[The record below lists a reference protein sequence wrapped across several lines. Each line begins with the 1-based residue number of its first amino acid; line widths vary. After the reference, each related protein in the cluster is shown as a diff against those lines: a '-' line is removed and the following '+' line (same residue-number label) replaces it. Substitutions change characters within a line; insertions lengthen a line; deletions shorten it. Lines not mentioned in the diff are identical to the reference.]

1 MSKFIPNA
9 FQIPNSVIDELLA
22 KLTCAELKCYLF
34 VVRKTKG
41 WNKESDSISV
51 SQFMEVTGLSNRSVI
66 TACESLVEMGL
77 LERSGGERK
86 LNTYSVKA
94 FEISQTGEKSSS
106 DKTGENFSQTGEKS
120 SSDKTGENFSQTG
133 EKSSSDKTGEN
144 FSQTGEKSSS
154 DLVKKVHTQNN
165 NKNTIQNNNK
175 KNTKKSESDLLA
187 EFGIVG
193 QLAEDF
199 LKLRKAKSAPI
210 TETALKGFQREA
222 AKAGIS
228 LSDAITIAIER
239 NWRGFSASWNWR
251 DDDIA
256 MAANTRKTS
265 SFADDGS
272 WAVGRKLNIDPN
284 LIPEE
289 LR

>member
-120 SSDKTGENFSQTG
+120 SSD
-133 EKSSSDKTGEN
+133 
-144 FSQTGEKSSS
+144 
-154 DLVKKVHTQNN
+154 LVKKVHTQNN

-199 LKLRKAKSAPI
+199 LKLRKAKNAPI

-256 MAANTRKTS
+256 MAAGTRKTS

>member
-120 SSDKTGENFSQTG
+120 SSD
-133 EKSSSDKTGEN
+133 
-144 FSQTGEKSSS
+144 
-154 DLVKKVHTQNN
+154 LVKKVHTQNN

-175 KNTKKSESDLLA
+175 KNTKKSESDLLSD
-187 EFGIVG
+187 FGITG
-193 QLAEDF
+193 QLADDF
-199 LKLRKAKSAPI
+199 ITHRKACKAPI
-210 TETALKGFQREA
+210 TGTALKGFQREA

>member
-94 FEISQTGEKSSS
+94 F
-106 DKTGENFSQTGEKS
+106 DFSE
-120 SSDKTGENFSQTG
+120 
-133 EKSSSDKTGEN
+133 
-144 FSQTGEKSSS
+144 TGEKSSS

-199 LKLRKAKSAPI
+199 IAHRKSKRAAI
-210 TETALKGFQREA
+210 TKTVLVGYQREA
-222 AKAGIS
+222 HKAGIP
-228 LSDAITIAIER
+228 LAEAITISIER
-239 NWRGFSASWNWR
+239 NWQGFKAEWNWR
-251 DDDIA
+251 DDNVA
-256 MAANTRKTS
+256 TTTNTRKTS
-265 SFADDGS
+265 AFADDGS
-272 WAVGRKLNIDPN
+272 WAVGRKLNIDPK

>member
-51 SQFMEVTGLSNRSVI
+51 SQFMEVTGLSNRSII

-94 FEISQTGEKSSS
+94 FDFSESGEKSSS
-106 DKTGENFSQTGEKS
+106 VKSGENFSESGEKS
-120 SSDKTGENFSQTG
+120 SSVKSGENFS
-133 EKSSSDKTGEN
+133 ES
-144 FSQTGEKSSS
+144 GEKSSS

-187 EFGIVG
+187 EFGIAG
-193 QLAEDF
+193 QLADDF
-199 LKLRKAKSAPI
+199 ITHRKACKAPI
-210 TETALKGFQREA
+210 TETALKGYRREA
-222 AKAGIS
+222 DKVGIP
-228 LSDAITIAIER
+228 LAEAITIAIER
-239 NWRGFSASWNWR
+239 NWRGFKASWVLR
-251 DDDIA
+251 DEKQRPMVQQSQPSKPKFDDSQMGWSAGMNI
-256 MAANTRKTS
+256 TV
-265 SFADDGS
+265 DGQT
-272 WAVGRKLNIDPN
+272 W
-284 LIPEE
+284 E
-289 LR
+289 L

>member
-94 FEISQTGEKSSS
+94 FDFSETGEKSSS
-106 DKTGENFSQTGEKS
+106 VKSGENFSE
-120 SSDKTGENFSQTG
+120 
-133 EKSSSDKTGEN
+133 
-144 FSQTGEKSSS
+144 TGEKSSS

-193 QLAEDF
+193 QLADDF
-199 LKLRKAKSAPI
+199 ITHRKACKAPI
-210 TETALKGFQREA
+210 TKTALEGFQREA
-222 AKAGIS
+222 DKLGMPIAEAV
-228 LSDAITIAIER
+228 AYAIER
-239 NWRGFSASWNWR
+239 GWRGFKADWYRRDLNNQPAEQMPANKPKFSNDQSGWSAGVEVEV
-251 DDDIA
+251 
-256 MAANTRKTS
+256 
-265 SFADDGS
+265 DG
-272 WAVGRKLNIDPN
+272 KLWKF
-284 LIPEE
+284 
-289 LR
+289 

>member
-41 WNKESDSISV
+41 WNKEFDNISV

-106 DKTGENFSQTGEKS
+106 DETGEKTSPTGENFSQTGEKS
-120 SSDKTGENFSQTG
+120 SSDETG
-133 EKSSSDKTGEN
+133 EKSS
-144 FSQTGEKSSS
+144 
-154 DLVKKVHTQNN
+154 HT
-165 NKNTIQNNNK
+165 K
-175 KNTKKSESDLLA
+175 
-187 EFGIVG
+187 
-193 QLAEDF
+193 
-199 LKLRKAKSAPI
+199 
-210 TETALKGFQREA
+210 
-222 AKAGIS
+222 
-228 LSDAITIAIER
+228 
-239 NWRGFSASWNWR
+239 
-251 DDDIA
+251 
-256 MAANTRKTS
+256 
-265 SFADDGS
+265 
-272 WAVGRKLNIDPN
+272 
-284 LIPEE
+284 
-289 LR
+289 

>member
-51 SQFMEVTGLSNRSVI
+51 SQFMEVTGLSNRSII

-120 SSDKTGENFSQTG
+120 SP
-133 EKSSSDKTGEN
+133 
-144 FSQTGEKSSS
+144 

-199 LKLRKAKSAPI
+199 LKLRKAKNAPI

>member
-1 MSKFIPNA
+1 MSDFIVNS
-9 FQIPNSVIDELLA
+9 FQLPNSVVDELLA
-22 KLTCAELKCYLF
+22 DLTGAELKCYLL

-41 WNKESDSISV
+41 WNKEIDSISIG
-51 SQFMEVTGLSNRSVI
+51 QFMEVTGLSNRSVI
-66 TACESLVEMGL
+66 TACDSLVEKGL
-77 LERSGGERK
+77 LVRSGGERR
-86 LNTYSVKA
+86 LNTYSVKS
-94 FEISQTGEKSSS
+94 FNIPQTGEKSSS
-106 DKTGENFSQTGEKS
+106 DKTGENISQTGEKS
-120 SSDKTGENFSQTG
+120 SSN
-133 EKSSSDKTGEN
+133 
-144 FSQTGEKSSS
+144 
-154 DLVKKVHTQNN
+154 LVKKVHTQNN
-165 NKNTIQNNNK
+165 NKNTIQNINK

-199 LKLRKAKSAPI
+199 LKLRKAKNAPI

-228 LSDAITIAIER
+228 LSNAITIAIER
-239 NWRGFSASWNWR
+239 NWRGFSASWNWC
-251 DDDIA
+251 DDDMA

>member
-51 SQFMEVTGLSNRSVI
+51 SQFMEVTGLSKKSVI
-66 TACESLVEMGL
+66 TACESLVQMGL

-94 FEISQTGEKSSS
+94 FDFSESGEKSTPTES
-106 DKTGENFSQTGEKS
+106 GVNFSESGEKS
-120 SSDKTGENFSQTG
+120 TP
-133 EKSSSDKTGEN
+133 
-144 FSQTGEKSSS
+144 
-154 DLVKKVHTQNN
+154 DLVKKLHPQNN
-165 NKNTIQNNNK
+165 NKNTIQNINK
-175 KNTKKSESDLLA
+175 KNTKKSVLDLLA

-199 LKLRKAKSAPI
+199 LKLRKAKNAPI

>member
-1 MSKFIPNA
+1 MSDFIVNS
-9 FQIPNSVIDELLA
+9 FQLPNSVVDELLA
-22 KLTCAELKCYLF
+22 DLTGAELKCYLL

-41 WNKESDSISV
+41 WNKEIDSISIG
-51 SQFMEVTGLSNRSVI
+51 QFMEVTGLSNRSVI
-66 TACESLVEMGL
+66 TACDSLVEKGL
-77 LERSGGERK
+77 LVRSGGERR
-86 LNTYSVKA
+86 LNTYSVKS
-94 FEISQTGEKSSS
+94 FNISQTGEKSSS
-106 DKTGENFSQTGEKS
+106 DKTGENISQTGEKS
-120 SSDKTGENFSQTG
+120 SSDKTGENISQTG
-133 EKSSSDKTGEN
+133 EKR
-144 FSQTGEKSSS
+144 SS

-199 LKLRKAKSAPI
+199 LKLRKAKNAPI

-228 LSDAITIAIER
+228 LSNAITIAIER
-239 NWRGFSASWNWR
+239 NWRGFSASWNWC
-251 DDDIA
+251 DDDMA

>member
-1 MSKFIPNA
+1 MSNESKFIPN
-9 FQIPNSVIDELLA
+9 FLQVPNAVIDELLPD
-22 KLTCAELKCYLF
+22 LTGAELKCYL
-34 VVRKTKG
+34 VVIRKTKG
-41 WNKESDSISV
+41 WNKESDNISI
-51 SQFMEVTGLSNRSVI
+51 SQFMKATGLSNSAVI
-66 TACESLVEMGL
+66 KACESLVKYGL
-77 LERSGGERK
+77 LIKQNGAR
-86 LNTYSVKA
+86 NTGVYAVNSYSKTTC
-94 FEISQTGEKSSS
+94 EESSP
-106 DKTGENFSQTGEKS
+106 
-120 SSDKTGENFSQTG
+120 
-133 EKSSSDKTGEN
+133 
-144 FSQTGEKSSS
+144 
-154 DLVKKVHTQNN
+154 VKKVHSTCEESSQVTCEESSHTINN
-165 NKNTIQNNNK
+165 IKNNIQNTNK
-175 KNTKKSESDLLA
+175 KNTKKSVLELLA
-187 EFGIVG
+187 DFGIVG

-199 LKLRKAKSAPI
+199 LKLRKAKNAPI

-239 NWRGFSASWNWR
+239 NWRGFSASWNWH
-251 DDDIA
+251 DDIA

>member
-41 WNKESDSISV
+41 WNKESDNISV

-106 DKTGENFSQTGEKS
+106 DETDEKTSP
-120 SSDKTGENFSQTG
+120 
-133 EKSSSDKTGEN
+133 TGEN

-165 NKNTIQNNNK
+165 NKNTIQNNNTSSSGKNFQPRTKAK
-175 KNTKKSESDLLA
+175 KN
-187 EFGIVG
+187 V
-193 QLAEDF
+193 
-199 LKLRKAKSAPI
+199 
-210 TETALKGFQREA
+210 
-222 AKAGIS
+222 
-228 LSDAITIAIER
+228 
-239 NWRGFSASWNWR
+239 FS
-251 DDDIA
+251 DDDLK
-256 MAANTRKTS
+256 AAEWI
-265 SFADDGS
+265 FHLI
-272 WAVGRKLNIDPN
+272 RKLNPSFKEPKFESWANDIRLMRERDN
-284 LIPEE
+284 RTHKDICE
-289 LR
+289 LFKWANQDRFWSVNILSPATLRAKWDQLSMKRNAEMTMPAHKETFQERNSTNWSTAEKMAEVF

>member
-51 SQFMEVTGLSNRSVI
+51 SQFMDVTGLSNRSVI

-94 FEISQTGEKSSS
+94 FEI
-106 DKTGENFSQTGEKS
+106 
-120 SSDKTGENFSQTG
+120 SQTG

-199 LKLRKAKSAPI
+199 LKLRKAKNAPI

>member
-1 MSKFIPNA
+1 MSDFIVNS
-9 FQIPNSVIDELLA
+9 FQLPNSVVDELLA
-22 KLTCAELKCYLF
+22 DLTGAELKCYLL

-41 WNKESDSISV
+41 WNKEIDSISIG
-51 SQFMEVTGLSNRSVI
+51 QFMEVTGLSNRSVI
-66 TACESLVEMGL
+66 TACDSLVEKGL
-77 LERSGGERK
+77 LVRSGGERR
-86 LNTYSVKA
+86 LNTYSVKS
-94 FEISQTGEKSSS
+94 FNISQTGEKSSS
-106 DKTGENFSQTGEKS
+106 DKTGENISQTGEKR
-120 SSDKTGENFSQTG
+120 
-133 EKSSSDKTGEN
+133 
-144 FSQTGEKSSS
+144 SS

-199 LKLRKAKSAPI
+199 LKLRKAKNAPI

>member
-94 FEISQTGEKSSS
+94 F
-106 DKTGENFSQTGEKS
+106 DFSE
-120 SSDKTGENFSQTG
+120 
-133 EKSSSDKTGEN
+133 
-144 FSQTGEKSSS
+144 TGEKSSS

-199 LKLRKAKSAPI
+199 IAHRKSKRAAI
-210 TETALKGFQREA
+210 TKTVLVGYQREA
-222 AKAGIS
+222 HKAGIP
-228 LSDAITIAIER
+228 LAEAITISIER
-239 NWRGFSASWNWR
+239 NWQGFKAGWNWR
-251 DDDIA
+251 DDNVA
-256 MAANTRKTS
+256 TTTNTRKTS
-265 SFADDGS
+265 VFADDGS
-272 WAVGRKLNIDPN
+272 WAVGRKLNIDPK

>member
-106 DKTGENFSQTGEKS
+106 D
-120 SSDKTGENFSQTG
+120 
-133 EKSSSDKTGEN
+133 
-144 FSQTGEKSSS
+144 
-154 DLVKKVHTQNN
+154 LVKKVHTQNN
-165 NKNTIQNNNK
+165 NKNTIQNNNTSSSEKIFQTEQRAK
-175 KNTKKSESDLLA
+175 KYSFSPDDMRAAEWIFELLKKLNPEFKVKSMDSWANCVRLMRERDGRTHRDICELFQWANQDPFWSLNILSPSSLREKWIQLSIKKQASE
-187 EFGIVG
+187 
-193 QLAEDF
+193 
-199 LKLRKAKSAPI
+199 RKPRR
-210 TETALKGFQREA
+210 TTFQ
-222 AKAGIS
+222 
-228 LSDAITIAIER
+228 ER
-239 NWRGFSASWNWR
+239 NSTNWGTPEK
-251 DDDIA
+251 
-256 MAANTRKTS
+256 MAEV
-265 SFADDGS
+265 F
-272 WAVGRKLNIDPN
+272 
-284 LIPEE
+284 
-289 LR
+289 

>member
-94 FEISQTGEKSSS
+94 FDFSETGEKSSS
-106 DKTGENFSQTGEKS
+106 DKTGENFSE
-120 SSDKTGENFSQTG
+120 
-133 EKSSSDKTGEN
+133 
-144 FSQTGEKSSS
+144 TGEKSSS

-175 KNTKKSESDLLA
+175 KTTQKNSLALLA

-193 QLAEDF
+193 QLADDF
-199 LKLRKAKSAPI
+199 ITHRKACKAPI

-222 AKAGIS
+222 DKLGMPIAESVAY
-228 LSDAITIAIER
+228 AIER
-239 NWRGFSASWNWR
+239 GWRGFKAEWYRRDLNNQPAEQMPANKPKFSNDQAGWSAGVEVEV
-251 DDDIA
+251 
-256 MAANTRKTS
+256 
-265 SFADDGS
+265 DGQK
-272 WAVGRKLNIDPN
+272 WKF
-284 LIPEE
+284 
-289 LR
+289 

>member
-86 LNTYSVKA
+86 LNTYSVKS
-94 FEISQTGEKSSS
+94 FDFSETGEKSSS
-106 DKTGENFSQTGEKS
+106 DKTGENFSE
-120 SSDKTGENFSQTG
+120 
-133 EKSSSDKTGEN
+133 
-144 FSQTGEKSSS
+144 TGEKSSS

-199 LKLRKAKSAPI
+199 IAHRKSKRAAI
-210 TETALKGFQREA
+210 TKTVLVGYQREA
-222 AKAGIS
+222 HKAGIP
-228 LSDAITIAIER
+228 LAEAITISIER
-239 NWRGFSASWNWR
+239 NWQGFKAGWNWC
-251 DDDIA
+251 DDNIA
-256 MAANTRKTS
+256 TATNTRKTS
-265 SFADDGS
+265 AFADDGS
-272 WAVGRKLNIDPN
+272 WAVGRKLNIDPE